1 MTGVPATAFER
12 IIIYM
17 VATIALLAGLI
28 NEPVDLS
35 RVFTKG
41 EKSKYS
47 VEAFLTVEQRQMGL
61 QTFLPSTQEIK
72 YTFTTEVKDLKG
84 DGYCVMRYQRPTM
97 TDILGETATSPP
109 KTRIDKVNLDY
120 QLTVSPINEIIDIK
134 DLAKPDKGKA
144 SDLRLIG
151 LSPIARPV
159 ALDQLEQ
166 FTGEV
171 IRLSVFMGNL
181 ESALDF
187 APKLPFEPVA
197 PGGRSWE
204 RTVSYS
210 PQRLKGSSRS
220 AVQKVNMVYTYKGIE
235 EESGKRFHR
244 VNATIKLDTDIAP
257 FVNEMLGMKPEQ
269 SGLKSMQLHLDAN
282 VDFDLDL
289 NTRRTMKAS
298 AKSKGGFKV
307 VLTQRPNEPVEE
319 VRLTGE
325 TLMRPVTP

>member
-1 MTGVPATAFER
+1 MFGR
-12 IIIYM
+12 IILYM
-17 VATIALLAGLI
+17 VATIVLAAGLLG
-28 NEPVDLS
+28 EPVDLN

-47 VEAFLTVEQRQMGL
+47 VAASLVVEQRELGL
-61 QTFLPSTQEIK
+61 QTFLVNTQEIK
-72 YTFTTEVKDLKG
+72 YTFTTEVQELKG

-97 TDILGETATSPP
+97 TDTMGETATSPP
-109 KTRIDKVNLDY
+109 KTRTEKINLDY
-120 QLTVSPINEIIDIK
+120 QLTVTPINEIVDIK
-134 DLAKPDKGKA
+134 EVAKPVKDKG
-144 SDLRLIG
+144 LRLMG
-151 LSPIARPV
+151 AAGAVRPAV
-159 ALDQLEQ
+159 LDQLEQ

-187 APKLPFEPVA
+187 APKLPFEPVE
-197 PGGRSWE
+197 PGGRAWE

-210 PQRLKGSSRS
+210 PQSLKGTNRS
-220 AVQKVNMVYTYKGIE
+220 AVQKVNMVYNYKGIE
-235 EESGKRFHR
+235 EREGKRFHR
-244 VNATIKLDTDIAP
+244 VTATIKLDTDIAP
-257 FVNEMLGMKPEQ
+257 FVNDMLGMKPEQ

-289 NTRRTMKAS
+289 KTRRTLQAV

-307 VLTQRPNEPVEE
+307 VVTQRPNEPVEE

-325 TLMRPVTP
+325 TVMRPVGP